1 MELNKLSIN
10 GAWITHSKPI
20 QDERGM
26 LKEWFKFSKNFQLT
40 GFKFHVAQSNYSK
53 SKKGVIRGIH
63 YSLNP
68 KSQWKWISCVSG
80 SIFDVVVDIRP
91 NSPTFG
97 RYESIVLDDTNGIG
111 ILIQA
116 SLGHAFQ
123 SLNKDSILVYNL
135 NTEYEPQYDHIIN
148 PFDTSIDINWPLYNS
163 VLSERDSN
171 GDSLETKIKKNELP
185 Q

>member
-1 MELNKLSIN
+1 MEFTKLSIN
-10 GAWITHSKPI
+10 GAWVTHSKPI
-20 QDERGM
+20 QDERGVF
-26 LKEWFKFSKNFQLT
+26 KEWFKYSKNFQQT
-40 GFKFHVAQSNYSK
+40 GFKFNVAQSNYSR

-91 NSPTFG
+91 NSTTFG
-97 RYESIVLDDTNGIG
+97 RYESIVLDDTNGMG

-123 SLNKDSILVYNL
+123 SLSEDSILVYNL
-135 NTEYEPQYDHIIN
+135 TSEYEPKYEHSIN
-148 PFDTSIDINWPLYNS
+148 PFDTSINITWPLYDS
-163 VLSERDSN
+163 IVSEKDLN
-171 GDSLETKIKKNELP
+171 GDLLQTKVEKNELP

>member
-1 MELNKLSIN
+1 MEFNKLSID
-10 GAWITHSKPI
+10 GVWTTRSLPI

-26 LKEWFKFSKNFQLT
+26 VKEWFQFSKNFQLT
-40 GFKFHVAQSNYSK
+40 GSKFHVAQSIYSK

-80 SIFDVVVDIRP
+80 SIFDVVIDISP

-97 RYESIVLDDTNGIG
+97 RYESIVLDDTNGMG

-123 SLNKDSILVYNL
+123 SLSENSILIYNL
-135 NTEYEPQYDHIIN
+135 STEYEPKYEHGIN
-148 PFDTSIDINWPLYNS
+148 PFDTSININWPLHNS
-163 VLSERDSN
+163 ILSEKDLN

-185 Q
+185 